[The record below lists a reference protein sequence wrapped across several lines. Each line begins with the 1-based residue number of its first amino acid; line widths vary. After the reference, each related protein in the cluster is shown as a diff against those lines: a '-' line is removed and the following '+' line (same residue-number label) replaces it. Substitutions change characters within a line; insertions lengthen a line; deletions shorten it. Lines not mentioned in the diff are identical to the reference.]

1 MPRLLHLV
9 ASPRSQRSAS
19 TEVAVHFI
27 ERWRARHPG
36 TEVRTLDLWQCQ
48 LPEFGQEA
56 MDAKYAGLSGTP
68 LTPAQEQAWTILREL
83 AACLHQAD
91 ILVLSVPLWNFGIPY
106 KLKHFIDL
114 VSQKDILFSFDPQR
128 GFAGLLRGKRA
139 LAVYARGLDY
149 GAASFTPAGRFDLQK
164 PYVEAWLRF
173 VGVEDI
179 HSVIVEKTIYG
190 PDEDRQ
196 SRERAKAQAEALLD
210 AMAPAP

>member
-1 MPRLLHLV
+1 
-9 ASPRSQRSAS
+9 
-19 TEVAVHFI
+19 
-27 ERWRARHPG
+27 
-36 TEVRTLDLWQCQ
+36 
-48 LPEFGQEA
+48 
-56 MDAKYAGLSGTP
+56 AGLSGTP

-83 AACLHQAD
+83 AVCLHQAG
-91 ILVLSVPLWNFGIPY
+91 IRVLSVPLRDFGIPY